1 MEVDKKMVLFAK
13 EKLAAV
19 ELAELISRVDPKVRE
34 ALVEDIIDAVLE
46 TENADAMPAE
56 YARAVLQLWRRGK
69 LETNNGLKALFK
81 AALSVEPEKTAK
93 VCEKHGCKELADYI
107 RST

>member
-1 MEVDKKMVLFAK
+1 MVAFSK

-19 ELAELISRVDPKVRE
+19 ELAELVSRVDPKVRE
-34 ALVEDIIDAVLE
+34 NLVEDLIDAVLE
-46 TENADAMPAE
+46 TENPDAMPPE

-69 LETNNGLKALFK
+69 LETNNGLKMLFK
-81 AALSVEPEKTAK
+81 AALSVEPEKTAE
-93 VCEKHGCKELADYI
+93 VCEKHGCKEIADYI